1 MFDHFCLRFIFG
13 VWHLILILAKNHI
26 EQQQPKSP
34 AADSELNHKDKFLSL
49 GLIDVK
55 LAYSVNYDVKYFGVI
70 FKLEN
75 IKKRISDTKV
85 MANGNDT
92 NALAERDPEEL
103 FRLKWNDFT
112 VRMEYPIFIY

>member
-1 MFDHFCLRFIFG
+1 MLNLPILWIMTWNIL
-13 VWHLILILAKNHI
+13 VW
-26 EQQQPKSP
+26 
-34 AADSELNHKDKFLSL
+34 F
-49 GLIDVK
+49 
-55 LAYSVNYDVKYFGVI
+55 

-75 IKKRISDTKV
+75 LKKRISDIKV

-112 VRMEYPIFIY
+112 VRMEYPIFIYWGRKVWNYFFKY